1 MSSHQPI
8 PTMPTHTVTESE
20 SLRFGETSEII
31 RSSHHGLDDPDTHLL
46 VRVFPPCLTPVEISS
61 VFLLL
66 SPRKGQCEGRVRSC
80 SLCPILHP
88 MVRNPYRAAGV
99 TQEDQQTA
107 CVSYTS
113 HGPGLQSA
121 LSRDLQPWRA
131 NLECSFTSPE
141 WPLMH
146 LRPLIHTQGSLK

>member
-31 RSSHHGLDDPDTHLL
+31 RSSHHGLDDPDAHLL

-66 SPRKGQCEGRVRSC
+66 SPWKGQSEILFPLSHPPSNGQK
-80 SLCPILHP
+80 PIGQL
-88 MVRNPYRAAGV
+88 
-99 TQEDQQTA
+99 
-107 CVSYTS
+107 
-113 HGPGLQSA
+113 L
-121 LSRDLQPWRA
+121 
-131 NLECSFTSPE
+131 
-141 WPLMH
+141 
-146 LRPLIHTQGSLK
+146 